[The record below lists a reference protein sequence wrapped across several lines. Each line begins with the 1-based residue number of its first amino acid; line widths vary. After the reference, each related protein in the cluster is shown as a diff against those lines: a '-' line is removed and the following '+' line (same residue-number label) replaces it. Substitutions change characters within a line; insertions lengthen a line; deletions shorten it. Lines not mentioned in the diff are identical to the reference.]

1 MKTSTKIYKIAS
13 LFSGCGGMDLGAE
26 GGFLYLG
33 KRFKKHPVETVYAT
47 DFDKSICDVY
57 NANFPLK
64 IDVRDIRELESKD
77 VPDHD
82 ILTGGFPCQSFSV
95 VAQNPR
101 RLGYKDEK
109 GKLFFEMCRILKDKK
124 PSVFVAENVKG
135 LLSANKGEA
144 FPLIIKEFERTGYH
158 IKYKIL
164 NASLFGVP
172 QKRERVFIVGFRNKK
187 AHDRFKFPDPVS
199 ENKPVPI
206 SAIVMSEK
214 EVDQKFYFSDKAV
227 SGMNNTKHSK
237 NMNKGRVQKLHEPSN
252 TVGAHLAKV
261 SLNST
266 DPVLS
271 VGGRYRMFTP
281 REVARIQS
289 FPDTFVLSGSK
300 TTNYKALGNAVAPV
314 VMWYITRNIIR
325 ALVAE

>member
-1 MKTSTKIYKIAS
+1 MKISTKKYKIAS

-47 DFDKSICDVY
+47 DFDKSICDIY

-64 IDVRDIRELESKD
+64 IDVRDIRELKSKD

-101 RLGYKDEK
+101 RLGYKDDK

-144 FPLIIKEFERTGYH
+144 FPLIIKEFERAGYH

-164 NASLFGVP
+164 NASHYGVP
-172 QKRERVFIVGFRNKK
+172 QKRERVFIVGFKDKK
-187 AHDRFKFPDPVS
+187 VHDRFEFP
-199 ENKPVPI
+199 KPVTENNPVPL
-206 SAIVMSEK
+206 SVIVLPNH
-214 EVDQKFYFSDKAV
+214 EVEEKFYFSAKAV
-227 SGMNNTKHSK
+227 NGMSATKHSK
-237 NMNKGRVQKLHEPSN
+237 TMNKGRVQKLHEPSN

-266 DPVLS
+266 DPVLQ
-271 VGGRYRMFTP
+271 VNGRYRMFTP
-281 REVARIQS
+281 LEVARIQS
-289 FPDTFVLSGSK
+289 FPDSFVLPGSR

-314 VMWYITRNIIR
+314 VMWHVTKKIIE
-325 ALVAE
+325 ALEG